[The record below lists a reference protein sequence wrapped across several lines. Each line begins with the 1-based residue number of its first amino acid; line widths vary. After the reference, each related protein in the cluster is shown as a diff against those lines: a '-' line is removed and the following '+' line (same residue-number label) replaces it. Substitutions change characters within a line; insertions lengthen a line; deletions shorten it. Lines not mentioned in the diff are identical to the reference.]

1 MTMTTMT
8 NTKDLDLTQAG
19 DVISGESLWSRIFGV
34 IEHSFN
40 NLWGFLNEDMGR
52 VDVDGDGGNFPNCGG
67 CC

>member
-1 MTMTTMT
+1 MTTTT
-8 NTKDLDLTQAG
+8 NTKDLDLTEAG
-19 DVISGESLWSRIFGV
+19 DVISGASLWSRVIGM

-52 VDVDGDGGNFPNCGG
+52 VDLDGDDGNFPNCDS